1 MDSSQRTRMKQEA
14 ANTYLSRTKT
24 VDASMVTMR
33 NQQRSAFAGAAVLNT
48 PVYYRGAPVVDP
60 INDLSSNNFFTNG
73 YRNIPELSQ
82 HQDLANRRA
91 GAALAGDADYS
102 RSPPGIV
109 LLSPST
115 ASTILSTYNNNSFV
129 PSVIENQEPVIR
141 YIFPTNLASLY
152 FNGNAFVQLS
162 TDTVYS
168 GGSDFTIEFFIK
180 PSSATS
186 PTTQTIFYIGTPASG
201 VNQNLYKLI
210 GNLIQ
215 TIPGKKFTF
224 SLQVSTIGTISNGEL
239 LANEWYH
246 ISVMRF
252 GNIIYLYINGS
263 MLSYLQIPIA
273 GIPASGPSITTYLTA
288 TDSESTATIGGAYDT
303 GQSLS
308 NGFIGNLTNF
318 RWTKG
323 RAVYTESLGVPYVT
337 TILNPFQV
345 TFPPLFIYS
354 RQDAFTSL
362 EPYVAVGLLTQSA
375 STSLTNTKSPSST
388 VTVTDGR
395 TISNTYTAITWEI
408 V

>member
-48 PVYYRGAPVVDP
+48 PVYYRGGLVVDP

-82 HQDLANRRA
+82 HEDLANRRA

-102 RSPPGIV
+102 RAPPGII
-109 LLSPST
+109 LLNPST
-115 ASTILSTYNNNSFV
+115 ASTILTTFNNNSFV
-129 PSVIENQEPVIR
+129 PSVIEPQLPVIR
-141 YIFPTNLASLY
+141 YVFPSNLPSMY
-152 FNGNAFVQLS
+152 FNGNAFIQLS
-162 TDTVYS
+162 LDSVYS
-168 GGSDFTIEFFIK
+168 GGSDFTVEFFIK
-180 PSSATS
+180 PSPATS
-186 PTTQTIFYIGTPASG
+186 PATQTIFYIGTPSAG
-201 VNQNLYKLI
+201 VNATIYKLI

-215 TIPGKKFTF
+215 IVPGNKFTF
-224 SLQVSTIGTISNGEL
+224 SVQLSTIATITAGEL
-239 LANEWYH
+239 LADQWYH

-252 GNIIYLYINGS
+252 GNILYLHLNGA
-263 MLSYLQIPIA
+263 MVSYVVIPPA
-273 GIPASGPSITTYLTA
+273 GIPASGPSITTYLTG
-288 TDSESTATIGGAYDT
+288 TNSESTASIGGAYDL

-308 NGFIGNLTNF
+308 NGFIGNLTSF

-337 TILNPFQV
+337 TLLNPFQV
-345 TFPPLFIYS
+345 SYPPLFVYA
-354 RQDAFTSL
+354 RQDAFTFV
-362 EPYVAVGLLTQSA
+362 EPYVAVGLLAQSA
-375 STSLTNTKSPSST
+375 STLLTNTRSPSST
-388 VTVTDGR
+388 VTVTDGN
-395 TISNTYTAITWEI
+395 TISNTYTAVTWQI

>member
-48 PVYYRGAPVVDP
+48 PVYYRGGLVVDP

-73 YRNIPELSQ
+73 YRNIPDLSQ

-102 RSPPGIV
+102 RAPPGIV
-109 LLSPST
+109 LLNPST

-141 YIFPTNLASLY
+141 YVFPTRLASAY
-152 FNGNAFVQLS
+152 FNGNAFLQLS
-162 TDTVYS
+162 IDSVYS
-168 GGSDFTIEFFIK
+168 GGSDFTIEFFIN

-186 PTTQTIFYIGTPASG
+186 PTTQTIFYIGTPSSG
-201 VNQNLYKLI
+201 PNATLYKLI

-215 TIPGKKFTF
+215 TTPGKVFNFNARLSTLG
-224 SLQVSTIGTISNGEL
+224 SVSCEL
-239 LANEWYH
+239 LANKWYH
-246 ISVMRF
+246 IAIMRF
-252 GNIIYLYINGS
+252 GNILYLHQNGT
-263 MLSYLQIPIA
+263 MVANLPIPA
-273 GIPASGPSITTYLTA
+273 SGIPASGPSVTTYLKA
-288 TDSESTATIGGAYDT
+288 TNSESTASIGGAYDT

-318 RWTKG
+318 RWTKD
-323 RAVYTESLGVPYVT
+323 RAVYTQSLGSPYVT
-337 TILNPFQV
+337 TIILQFQV

-354 RQDAFTSL
+354 IQDAFTFL
-362 EPYVAVGLLTQSA
+362 EPYVAVGLLTQSP
-375 STSLTNTKSPSST
+375 STLLTNTKSPSAT
-388 VTVTDGR
+388 VTVTDGN
-395 TISNTYTAITWEI
+395 TISNTYTAVRWEI

>member
-33 NQQRSAFAGAAVLNT
+33 NQQRATFAGDAVLHT

-60 INDLSSNNFFTNG
+60 INDLSSNKFFTNG
-73 YRNIPELSQ
+73 YRNNTNLPQQEG
-82 HQDLANRRA
+82 LANRRA

-102 RSPPGIV
+102 TAPPGII
-109 LLSPST
+109 LLNPST
-115 ASTILSTYNNNSFV
+115 ASTILTTYNNNSFV

-141 YIFPTNLASLY
+141 YIFPTNLPSIY
-152 FNGNAFVQLS
+152 FNGNAFIQLS

-186 PTTQTIFYIGTPASG
+186 PSTQTIFYIGTPASG
-201 VNQNLYKLI
+201 VNANLYKLI

-215 TIPGKKFTF
+215 TIPGEKFTF
-224 SLQVSTIGTISNGEL
+224 SVQVSTVGTVTSGEL
-239 LANEWYH
+239 LANKWYH

-252 GNIIYLYINGS
+252 GNIMYLHINGA
-263 MLSYLQIPIA
+263 MVTYLPIPVA
-273 GIPASGPSITTYLTA
+273 GIPASGPSITTYLTS
-288 TDSESTATIGGAYDT
+288 TNSESTATIGGAYDT

-308 NGFIGNLTNF
+308 NGYKGNLTNF

-323 RAVYTESLGVPYVT
+323 RAVYTQSLGVPYVT
-337 TILNPFQV
+337 TLLNPFQV
-345 TFPPLFIYS
+345 SFPPLFIHS
-354 RQDAFTSL
+354 NQDPFTTL
-362 EPYVAVGLLTQSA
+362 DPYVAVGLLTQSA
-375 STSLTNTKSPSST
+375 STFLTNTRSPTST
-388 VTVTDGR
+388 VTPTDGR
-395 TISNTYTAITWEI
+395 TISNTYTAVTWEI
-408 V
+408 A

>member
-82 HQDLANRRA
+82 HEDLANRRA

-109 LLSPST
+109 LLNPST
-115 ASTILSTYNNNSFV
+115 ASTILSTYNNNSFK
-129 PSVIENQEPVIR
+129 PSVIEPQLPVIR
-141 YIFPTNLASLY
+141 YVFPANLPSMY
-152 FNGNAFVQLS
+152 FNGNAFIQLS
-162 TDTVYS
+162 IDSVYS
-168 GGSDFTIEFFIK
+168 GGNDFTIEFFIK

-186 PTTQTIFYIGTPASG
+186 PTTQTIFYIGTPSAG
-201 VNQNLYKLI
+201 VNAPIYKLI

-215 TIPGKKFTF
+215 KIPGQLFNF
-224 SLQVSTIGTISNGEL
+224 SVQLSTLGSMACEL
-239 LANEWYH
+239 LANKWYH
-246 ISVMRF
+246 ISIMRF
-252 GNIIYLYINGS
+252 GDILYLHING
-263 MLSYLQIPIA
+263 MMTSYIVIPPT
-273 GIPASGPSITTYLTA
+273 GIPSIGPSTTTYLTGN
-288 TDSESTATIGGAYDT
+288 DSESTASIGGAYDL

-308 NGFIGNLTNF
+308 NGFIGNLTSF

-345 TFPPLFIYS
+345 TFPPLFVYS
-354 RQDAFTSL
+354 RQDAFTFI
-362 EPYVAVGLLTQSA
+362 EPYVAVGLLAQSP
-375 STSLTNTKSPSST
+375 STLLTNTRSPSST
-388 VTVTDGR
+388 VTPTDGN
-395 TISNTYTAITWEI
+395 TISNTYTAVTWEI
-408 V
+408 A